1 MIAFFRCIMMWRIY
15 IVRISLCSAY
25 FRFKTKIGTMH
36 FDVSYVKF
44 FRPKNSLF
52 SGAFFVGPLCSRFYM
67 INT

>member
-36 FDVSYVKF
+36 FDVSHVTF
-44 FRPKNSLF
+44 FSVQKITF
-52 SGAFFVGPLCSRFYM
+52 SPS
-67 INT
+67 